1 MPTILGY
8 GRAIGPAVWRR
19 LREHLNDCQAP
30 GTGQETRIAA
40 SYLPIPRR
48 TGNRSLM
55 RAQIISMLLLF
66 AVLIGSLVM
75 PVSSHAEGMPAG
87 HASEVLNIE
96 DHVDAVTGQHDKKS
110 GDVPCHAIA
119 HHHCSI
125 AVKTDAEIDALG
137 IWSATVL
144 VMPQT
149 VYPLKSLGSAPPI
162 EPPAA

>member
-1 MPTILGY
+1 
-8 GRAIGPAVWRR
+8 
-19 LREHLNDCQAP
+19 
-30 GTGQETRIAA
+30 
-40 SYLPIPRR
+40 
-48 TGNRSLM
+48 M
-55 RAQIISMLLLF
+55 RAKGRLPSITTTGIRTSMKGRFVSLLLLL
-66 AVLIGSLVM
+66 AVLIGTLAM
-75 PVSSHAEGMPAG
+75 PETSHAKGMLAG

-96 DHVDAVTGQHDKKS
+96 DHVDAATGQHDKQS

-125 AVKTDAEIDALG
+125 AVKTDAEIDALR
-137 IWSATVL
+137 IWSATTL